1 MLTSVR
7 LENWRGHIDTTVPLS
22 PFTVLVGANAV
33 GKTAVLEGIDALGG
47 MLNETRI
54 APKRAAE
61 QALRMGAEKAV
72 IGATFSS
79 GDPTGLSFELIG
91 SAQIHNGTRVYVTWK
106 SSAQPSVTTH
116 ATPQQWWPAI
126 GEARQQSRTF
136 FIEASPKRIVAPS
149 KVSRLSPESDG
160 FGTASA
166 LAAFKINDD
175 VRFDR
180 IVERVRRIVPTVE
193 ALSLRPTPANEF
205 VTRKEQTRRG
215 FVEEYET
222 VEGYALWVKFIDGAI
237 LPAEAVSEGTLL
249 AIATLTMIESS
260 GASVLLID
268 DIDRALHMQAQ
279 SEFVRVLREIQKAQP
294 TLQIIATT
302 HSPLIVQH
310 FEDDEVVVMA
320 RRPDAKVTAKKLSEH
335 PDRKRYASL
344 TAAELWVAE
353 QEEWVLKS

>member
-47 MLNETRI
+47 ILNETRV

-72 IGATFSS
+72 IGATFS
-79 GDPTGLSFELIG
+79 GIPKIEALKFELLHA
-91 SAQIHNGTRVYVTWK
+91 AQISPTSSIVISPPIDGRNQLAFEDFAGRRTLLASARTATK
-106 SSAQPSVTTH
+106 S
-116 ATPQQWWPAI
+116 
-126 GEARQQSRTF
+126 F
-136 FIEASPKRIVAPS
+136 LLEASPKRIVAPS

-166 LAAFKINDD
+166 LAAFKIDDD

-205 VTRKEQTRRG
+205 VARQYREHGT
-215 FVEEYET
+215 FVEEYQT
-222 VEGYALWVKFIDGAI
+222 AEGYALWVKFIDGAI

-294 TLQIIATT
+294 TMQIIATT

-310 FEDDEVVVMA
+310 FDDDEVVVMA
-320 RRPDAKVTAKKLSEH
+320 RHPDARITAKKLSEH